1 MILEILSVG
10 LIVSA
15 CLALFIDEVHYAVGA
30 LAGTFLFTALIY
42 ALNGAV
48 YGAVFQFAVG
58 IGTLTILFLSGEM
71 LSEKTKNKTSPKK
84 FAALIGG
91 GIILSLPAIILSV
104 SGTPNESS
112 TANFGVALW
121 ELRSLDIVLQAVVVL
136 TIALGIFIVLHEKK
150 RGDAN
155 K

>member
-15 CLALFIDEVHYAVGA
+15 CLALFLDEVHYAVGA
-30 LAGTFLFTALIY
+30 LAGTFFFISLIY
-42 ALNGAV
+42 ALNGSV

-71 LSEKTKNKTSPKK
+71 LSEKTKKKTSPRK
-84 FAALIGG
+84 FAALVGG
-91 GIILSLPAIILSV
+91 GVALSLPAVFLSV
-104 SGTPNESS
+104 SGTPQGYS
-112 TANFGVALW
+112 TASFGAALW
-121 ELRSLDIVLQAVVVL
+121 EMRGLDVVLQAVVVL

-150 RGDAN
+150 RGTI
-155 K
+155 

>member
-15 CLALFIDEVHYAVGA
+15 CLALFLDEVHYSVGS
-30 LAGTFLFTALIY
+30 LAGTFLFISLIY

-71 LSEKTKNKTSPKK
+71 LSEKTKKKTSPKK
-84 FAALIGG
+84 FAALITC
-91 GIILSLPAIILSV
+91 GIVLSLPTILLSV
-104 SGTPNESS
+104 SGTPAEVSPVPLGES
-112 TANFGVALW
+112 LW
-121 ELRSLDIVLQAVVVL
+121 VLRGTDVVLQALVVL
-136 TIALGIFIVLHEKK
+136 TIALGIFIVLHEHKKK
-150 RGDAN
+150 RGAN
-155 K
+155 

>member
-15 CLALFIDEVHYAVGA
+15 CLAIFLDEVHYAVGA
-30 LAGTFLFTALIY
+30 LAGTFLFTALRY

-71 LSEKTKNKTSPKK
+71 LSEKTKKKTSPKK
-84 FAALIGG
+84 FAAIFGSA
-91 GIILSLPAIILSV
+91 IALSLPAILIPI
-104 SGTPNESS
+104 SGTPNESTS
-112 TANFGVALW
+112 TPFGSALW
-121 ELRSLDIVLQAVVVL
+121 ELRGLDIVLQAIIVL
-136 TIALGIFIVLHEKK
+136 AIAIGIYIILHEKK
-150 RGDAN
+150 QRGAN